1 MAEYRLPPRQKM
13 INLVYI
19 ILIAMLAINISADT
33 LDTYSL
39 LDKGLRRRADKLESY
54 RAILRDSLLTTVDG
68 ASGFIASSDSMAD
81 ALLAD
86 IDGIKEAIAKSADK
100 KHYVSADELQALE
113 ELNAVPDVMLSAI
126 NPRGSRLKNSIVLYM
141 DTVMAKVTDTSAREL
156 IAAYLDLDHD
166 KKLTSWEKETFTS
179 MPAIGGMVYM
189 NTLRENVLLAEIQMY
204 QDILENHYRK
214 TAAMAAADD
223 NSRYVLINNDQKV
236 VSVDGTIEV
245 PVVDVAPYLE
255 SVLYAEYD
263 NLIDVLAIGITPEEI
278 DFRISGGRHFLRN
291 GKLYISPDPGAEK
304 VTLSM
309 NCVRKGERKYLG
321 SKEFRVKSLPTPVP
335 YIRFRDGSR
344 YTGTVPV
351 EAEKMAEAYSVGAGI
366 TEPVEIEY
374 RVAGFELVLIK
385 NNSGEVLSAVSEGP
399 YFTSEQ
405 KKILASAQNAD
416 KMYFTGISVRN
427 PKGDVKYQIPPISV
441 PLYE

>member
-189 NTLRENVLLAEIQMY
+189 NTRCIRTSLRIITGRLRRWRRLTAIPGMSSSTMT
-204 QDILENHYRK
+204 RK
-214 TAAMAAADD
+214 
-223 NSRYVLINNDQKV
+223 
-236 VSVDGTIEV
+236 
-245 PVVDVAPYLE
+245 
-255 SVLYAEYD
+255 
-263 NLIDVLAIGITPEEI
+263 
-278 DFRISGGRHFLRN
+278 
-291 GKLYISPDPGAEK
+291 
-304 VTLSM
+304 
-309 NCVRKGERKYLG
+309 
-321 SKEFRVKSLPTPVP
+321 
-335 YIRFRDGSR
+335 
-344 YTGTVPV
+344 
-351 EAEKMAEAYSVGAGI
+351 
-366 TEPVEIEY
+366 
-374 RVAGFELVLIK
+374 
-385 NNSGEVLSAVSEGP
+385 
-399 YFTSEQ
+399 
-405 KKILASAQNAD
+405 
-416 KMYFTGISVRN
+416 
-427 PKGDVKYQIPPISV
+427 
-441 PLYE
+441 